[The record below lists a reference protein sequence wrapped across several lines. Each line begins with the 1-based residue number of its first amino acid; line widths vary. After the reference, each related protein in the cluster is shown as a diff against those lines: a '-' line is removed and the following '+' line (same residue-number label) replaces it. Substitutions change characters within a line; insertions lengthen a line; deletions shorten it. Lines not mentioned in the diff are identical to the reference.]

1 MRDETVWIRDLD
13 LEDIPVN
20 PFITLVGHRKA
31 GKSHTARHIYDFLR
45 VRDGFDETFVLTKTG
60 AGGLWDGVVASKDR
74 IIRKDFVEF
83 MRILIECQERVR
95 DEFGAKRMPKI
106 CLVLDDVIGHIPA
119 NCQELIDLATTGRWL
134 NITVLLLT
142 QYYHSFFPIMRV
154 NTDLLCV
161 FQNISKSTG
170 EEIAGECAYGSNMGP
185 TEFKEMYSSIA
196 VGFATLA
203 ILRTSK
209 ATEIEDRFFVLE
221 APPNLKQYEQPGKRR
236 TKRRREECTIL

>member
-1 MRDETVWIRDLD
+1 MEGTVEIRDLD
-13 LEDIPVN
+13 LNDIPEN
-20 PFITLVGHRKA
+20 PFIMLVGHRKA

-45 VRDGFDETFVLTKTG
+45 DRDGFDETFVLTKTG
-60 AGGLWDGVVASKDR
+60 AGGLWDGVVSSRDK

-83 MRILIECQERVR
+83 MRIVIECQENAR
-95 DEFGAKRMPKI
+95 DQYGAKRIPKV
-106 CLVLDDVIGHIPA
+106 CLVLDDIVGHVPA

-142 QYYHSFFPIMRV
+142 QYYHSFFPIMRS

-161 FQNISKSTG
+161 FQNITRNTG
-170 EEIAGECAYGSNMGP
+170 EEIAGECAYGSEMGP
-185 TEFKEMYSSIA
+185 GDFKQMYTQLA

-209 ATEIEDRFFVLE
+209 AVRIEDRFFVLE
-221 APPNLKQYEQPGKRR
+221 APAKLKTYEPPRKRTYR
-236 TKRRREECTIL
+236 KRGECTIL